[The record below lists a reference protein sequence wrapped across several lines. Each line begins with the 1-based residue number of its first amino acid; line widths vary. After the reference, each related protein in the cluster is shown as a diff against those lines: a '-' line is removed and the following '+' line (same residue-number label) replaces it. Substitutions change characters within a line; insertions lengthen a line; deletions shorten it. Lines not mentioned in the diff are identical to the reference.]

1 MRAEADG
8 AGHEPAPAG
17 TPPALAALL
26 AGTLVG
32 TVGNSVVNVPLSAI
46 LTDFD
51 APLTSGVFVIVGF
64 LLAFAASMPLA
75 GWVGDRFGR
84 RRVYCLAL
92 IATIVCAAGAATA
105 PTLDVLITWRTLGGM
120 AAAPFA
126 PVVMGLIQWLF
137 QGERRSRAIGAWASV
152 NGLGQAIGPTM
163 GGLVADAWG
172 WRWVFVPLIPVAVI
186 GLIGTLRHIPATPSR
201 RASLDVVGASTLTVG
216 AATLVFGLAQISRPD
231 PVVIGAL
238 TVGLASLAWFAL
250 RSLRTP
256 APFVDLRLAAES
268 RFLRSTLAAFAQMFT
283 LNATLVAIPL
293 HLVAGGASQSAAGLT
308 LFAVPAVMAL
318 LGPPVGRYMDRLRP
332 RRVLRVGLI
341 LLIVAESV
349 LALLVTRPG
358 LSSALLLAALALV
371 GAGAG
376 LVQTPAANGATKS
389 PAGQQGT
396 GLGLFNLVRFTGSA
410 AGAAWVAV
418 ALDIAALS
426 TVFWVAAGM
435 ALAGLAASF
444 VGPDPERTPWAQT
457 PP

>member
-1 MRAEADG
+1 MAAETDSAVTPTG
-8 AGHEPAPAG
+8 APL
-17 TPPALAALL
+17 ALAALL

-32 TVGNSVVNVPLSAI
+32 TVGNSVVNVPLSSI
-46 LTDFD
+46 LADFD
-51 APLTSGVFVIVGF
+51 APLTSGVFVVVGF

-84 RRVYCLAL
+84 RKVYCLAL
-92 IATIVCAAGAATA
+92 IATIVCSLGAATA
-105 PTLDVLITWRTLGGM
+105 PSLEVLITWRTLGGI

-137 QGERRSRAIGAWASV
+137 WGEQRSRAIGAWASV

-172 WRWVFVPLIPVAVI
+172 WRWVFVPLIPVALI
-186 GLIGTLRHIPATPSR
+186 GLIGTLRHIPATPGR
-201 RASLDVVGASTLTVG
+201 RASLDVVGAVTLTVG
-216 AATLVFGLAQISRPD
+216 AATLVFGLAQIARPD
-231 PVVIGAL
+231 PVAIGAL
-238 TVGLASLAWFAL
+238 IVGAASLVWFTAH
-250 RSLRTP
+250 SLRTP
-256 APFVDLRLAAES
+256 APFVDLRLASES

-293 HLVAGGASQSAAGLT
+293 YLVSGGASESAAGLT

-318 LGPPVGRYMDRLRP
+318 LGPPVGRYMDQLRP
-332 RRVLRVGLI
+332 RRVLRTGLI
-341 LLIVAESV
+341 LLILAEVA
-349 LALLVTRPG
+349 LALLVGRAG
-358 LSSALLLAALALV
+358 LPTIALLAALALV

-418 ALDIAALS
+418 ALDVATLP

-435 ALAGLAASF
+435 ALVGLAASF
-444 VGPDPERTPWAQT
+444 VGPDPERTPWAAT